1 MSPTPSFDFHLYD
14 WCFVT
19 VFKSPKFLFVGVPPN
34 IARRCGAAVD
44 IRDGCGGNVETREE
58 QNWEIP
64 AACCE
69 LDFDALCSTL
79 RMYDP
84 APLITFVQSLKHFL
98 HKIHRASNAFLD
110 TGFSNAEKSWL
121 DSQFSLNLHF
131 PMLFKIK

>member
-1 MSPTPSFDFHLYD
+1 MQMSGQFQSLGTLHGTCLQLLHLTFT
-14 WCFVT
+14 CMIGVLSQCS
-19 VFKSPKFLFVGVPPN
+19 KSKIPLFVGVPPN

-44 IRDGCGGNVETREE
+44 IRDGCGGNVETRVE

-98 HKIHRASNAFLD
+98 HKIPCLIHI
-110 TGFSNAEKSWL
+110 
-121 DSQFSLNLHF
+121 
-131 PMLFKIK
+131 P